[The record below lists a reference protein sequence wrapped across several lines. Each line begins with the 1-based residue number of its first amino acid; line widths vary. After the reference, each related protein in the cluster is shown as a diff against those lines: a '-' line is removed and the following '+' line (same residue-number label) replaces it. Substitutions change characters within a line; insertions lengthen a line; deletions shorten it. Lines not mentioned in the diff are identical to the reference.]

1 VTALDQRRAGL
12 AAVAFVALVL
22 LVQIVIAYPRASQPL
37 IDGRLHTDFDTAAF
51 LLRAFHSNDGT
62 IADWRKV
69 FGVATY
75 LYDDAN
81 RPVAL
86 DLYANH
92 GVLSPLL
99 LRLYAKVVGYSE
111 WTTRSYSLLVS
122 LLTTVAVFGLLRAAT
137 RRAALGFLLTLLYVL
152 LPLKYMYLDRW
163 KYEGMVELVIA
174 ATALCL
180 VERERRRG
188 FRYGFLAGMFL
199 LFQTDYTA
207 YLPAVLMVVYL
218 FLLGGYADDRSLGIR
233 AAFVAAGGVAVAFAI
248 QWSLG
253 FDRDAIARALA
264 IRTAGGMDDVSLWDW
279 VIRHVTQAA
288 SNLEPWHAVLMVA
301 ALVWGI
307 AVRPGLR
314 DPFVYLGAALV
325 VSTFV
330 YSLVFRNQSYIH
342 HYVLWNYGLAYVL
355 LLGGI
360 LGATPAVQRVGDHVW
375 ALVFVPVVALT
386 WITASATEEEYGRA
400 VFGVADDIAVIRT
413 VNRRLVYLDDG
424 ASGPSGWW
432 AGPVVQLYTDPV
444 FRHSRVTGA
453 GNIEAVRELSPDR
466 DLVVARRDR
475 QAVAHVTQY
484 LKDRF
489 GIDGVRVDRSTPT
502 FVFLTFDAAAA
513 RLR

>member
-1 VTALDQRRAGL
+1 VAAAL
-12 AAVAFVALVL
+12 VALV
-22 LVQIVIAYPRASQPL
+22 VSIQILIAYPRASQPL

-75 LYDDAN
+75 LYDDRN
-81 RPVAL
+81 QPVAL

-99 LRLYAKVVGYSE
+99 LRLYAKLVGYSE
-111 WTTRSYSLLVS
+111 LTTRSYSLLVS
-122 LLTTVAVFGLLRAAT
+122 LLTTVAVFGLLKAAT
-137 RRAALGFLLTLLYVL
+137 RRTVPAFLLTLLYVL

-174 ATALCL
+174 ATAFCL
-180 VERERRRG
+180 VERDRHRG
-188 FRYGFLAGMFL
+188 FRYGFLVGVFL

-207 YLPAVLMVVYL
+207 YLPAALMVAYL
-218 FLLGGYADDRSLGIR
+218 FLGGRRADDRALGIR
-233 AAFVAAGGVAVAFAI
+233 GGLVAAGGVAIAFAI

-253 FDRDAIARALA
+253 FDRDAIARALS

-279 VIRHVTQAA
+279 LVRHVVQAG
-288 SNLEPWHAVLMVA
+288 SNLEPWHAALMVV
-301 ALVWGI
+301 ALVWAV

-314 DPFVYLGAALV
+314 NPFVYLGAALV

-330 YSLVFRNQSYIH
+330 YCLVFRNQSYIH

-355 LLGGI
+355 LLAGI
-360 LGATPAVQRVGDHVW
+360 LGATPAAQRVGEHVW
-375 ALVFVPVVALT
+375 VLVFVPVVALT
-386 WITASATEEEYGRA
+386 WMTASATEEEYRRA
-400 VFGVADDIAVIRT
+400 VFGLADDMAVIRA
-413 VNRRLVYLDDG
+413 VDRRLVYFDDG
-424 ASGPSGWW
+424 ASGPPGWW
-432 AGPVVQLYTDPV
+432 GGPVIQLYTDPV
-444 FRHSRVTGA
+444 FRRSRSTGA
-453 GNIEAVRELSPDR
+453 RNIEGMRDLSPDR

-475 QAVAHVTQY
+475 QAVSHVTQY

-489 GIDGVRVDRSTPT
+489 GIEGVRVERSTPT

-513 RLR
+513 RVR